1 MSFLS
6 DGVHSEKEHGE
17 AFDEHTQT
25 TTVICFAAFVIIMC
39 IEEDF
44 TGRSIDFELH
54 RKICSRGILILTL
67 CSFSSTRIYLK
78 GLNELNFS

>member
-1 MSFLS
+1 MSLLFQSGHFQQQLASSHARLPPQAEATQVSFLS
-6 DGVHSEKEHGE
+6 DGVYSEKEHGE

-25 TTVICFAAFVIIMC
+25 TAVISFAAFVIIMC

-54 RKICSRGILILTL
+54 R
-67 CSFSSTRIYLK
+67 
-78 GLNELNFS
+78 